1 MFILTAKF
9 SKRKAV
15 VAVLILA
22 VILIAIILIAGK
34 AGQRSNVSETAALS
48 AVVKN
53 NEQRVKYLN
62 SLGWEVE
69 EEPIEEQKV
78 IIPREFNDIYERYN
92 DLQKMQGFDLS
103 KYGGLEAT
111 RYTYKVLNFP
121 DAKGMVVA
129 DIIVYRNRVIAGDI
143 QSNALDGFM
152 VGLKYPSGKKLED
165 NTEETENAEDSSD
178 SESLAPSEPLENRL
192 GENAPDNVEN
202 APDNVENAPDNAN
215 MPDNVDNAPNKADN
229 APNKAENAPD

>member
-22 VILIAIILIAGK
+22 VILIAVILIAGK
-34 AGQRSNVSETAALS
+34 AGRKSNARETAALS

-152 VGLKYPSGKKLED
+152 VGLKYPSGKKAEKQS
-165 NTEETENAEDSSD
+165 EEALDKAEDPGG
-178 SESLAPSEPLENRL
+178 SESLSPSEPLENKL
-192 GENAPDNVEN
+192 GENLPDN
-202 APDNVENAPDNAN
+202 AENAPDNAG
-215 MPDNVDNAPNKADN
+215 NAPGS
-229 APNKAENAPD
+229 AENAPLNPESAEE

>member
-1 MFILTAKF
+1 MFILTAKL
-9 SKRKAV
+9 SKKKAI

-22 VILIAIILIAGK
+22 LILIAIILIAGR
-34 AGQRSNVSETAALS
+34 AGQKNNNASETSALS
-48 AVVKN
+48 AVVKT
-53 NEQRVKYLN
+53 NEDRVRYLN

-69 EEPIEEQKV
+69 EKPLEEQKV

-121 DAKGMVVA
+121 DAKGLVVA

-152 VGLKYPSGKKLED
+152 VGLKYPSGGINKSGED
-165 NTEETENAEDSSD
+165 NKPAGEDASPEESALN
-178 SESLAPSEPLENRL
+178 PSEPLENRYGDNAQNAPENTENPPRNVQEIEENAPKKA
-192 GENAPDNVEN
+192 GENAG
-202 APDNVENAPDNAN
+202 A
-215 MPDNVDNAPNKADN
+215 
-229 APNKAENAPD
+229 

>member
-9 SKRKAV
+9 SKRKAI

-22 VILIAIILIAGK
+22 VILIAVILIAGR
-34 AGQRSNVSETAALS
+34 AGQKKGNASETAALS

-152 VGLKYPSGKKLED
+152 VGLKYPSGKKAESK
-165 NTEETENAEDSSD
+165 TEETLDKAEKPAG
-178 SESLAPSEPLENRL
+178 SESLSPRAPLENAP
-192 GENAPDNVEN
+192 GGNAPESGTNT
-202 APDNVENAPDNAN
+202 
-215 MPDNVDNAPNKADN
+215 PNN
-229 APNKAENAPD
+229 AENAPYSENAEE